1 MAKKKKNKI
10 QVNSLVF
17 WNDPA
22 IDDYEEEDQQPQL
35 DRVFRVIS
43 LDEEEAWIREVEEP
57 VGSEIQVMPHELV
70 LVQNKSYR
78 R

>member
-43 LDEEEAWIREVEEP
+43 LDEEDAWIREVEEP

-70 LVQNKSYR
+70 LVQNKTYR

>member
-1 MAKKKKNKI
+1 MAKRKNKI
-10 QVNSLVF
+10 EVNSLVF

-22 IDDYEEEDQQPQL
+22 IDDFEPEDRQPQL
-35 DRVFRVIS
+35 DRVFRVITLS
-43 LDEEEAWIREVEEP
+43 EEEAWIREVDTKE
-57 VGSEIQVMPHELV
+57 GGEIQVMPHELV

>member
-1 MAKKKKNKI
+1 MAKRKNKV
-10 QVNSLVF
+10 QLNSLVF

-22 IDDYEEEDQQPQL
+22 IDDFEPKDRQPQL
-35 DRVFRVIS
+35 DRVFRVSI
-43 LDEEEAWIREVEEP
+43 LTEEEAWIREVDTKE
-57 VGSEIQVMPHELV
+57 GGEIQVMPHELV

>member
-1 MAKKKKNKI
+1 MTKRKNKI
-10 QVNSLVF
+10 EVNSLVF

-22 IDDYEEEDQQPQL
+22 IDDFELKDRRPQL
-35 DRVFRVIS
+35 DRVFRVITLS
-43 LDEEEAWIREVEEP
+43 DEMALIREVDTE
-57 VGSEIQVMPHELV
+57 VGMEIEVMPHELV

>member
-1 MAKKKKNKI
+1 MAKRTNKI

-22 IDDYEEEDQQPQL
+22 IDDFEPKDRQPQL
-35 DRVFRVIS
+35 DRVFRVIT
-43 LDEEEAWIREVEEP
+43 LDEEIALIREVENP
-57 VGSEIQVMPHELV
+57 VGSEYEVMPHELV